1 MTERETPREDPLAF
15 CCQAMVCRRRLSA
28 GRANRLARNG
38 WRLKTSSSSS
48 CWRHRFAAWLAM
60 SRPQAHATGTRR
72 RGSGDTS
79 RWTRTSP
86 ARKLGT
92 SWYKQ
97 LAPRD
102 LLGPL
107 GTSTLS
113 PPQAGPRVL
122 EIWDNNGCRHNRHAE
137 ASAQRN
143 LEMQSRHRAWC
154 VLVGPT
160 RADAEASVQRTGWRS
175 VQAVQGVPPQRE
187 SARQTRLRARSL
199 AAPCSSIV
207 ERRVQHHRRRTSQL
221 RPADRLASPRLA
233 RVDSEEVE
241 EL

>member
-1 MTERETPREDPLAF
+1 MVAIGGSASVGFVHTPSPSRPSPSRPE
-15 CCQAMVCRRRLSA
+15 RRL
-28 GRANRLARNG
+28 R
-38 WRLKTSSSSS
+38 
-48 CWRHRFAAWLAM
+48 
-60 SRPQAHATGTRR
+60 AHAEFAV
-72 RGSGDTS
+72 GSWCLVL
-79 RWTRTSP
+79 RPRTSP
-86 ARKLGT
+86 SRT

-199 AAPCSSIV
+199 AAPSQTYLATSSSGPFGFAEARSSRFRRSRGALNGPLPSRSWSYPSASRAATGPSGCV
-207 ERRVQHHRRRTSQL
+207 PLRERVGRVHREFV
-221 RPADRLASPRLA
+221 
-233 RVDSEEVE
+233 RVAKRKKN
-241 EL
+241 

>member
-1 MTERETPREDPLAF
+1 MLRCSRSSRTRAVLRGPCALA
-15 CCQAMVCRRRLSA
+15 S
-28 GRANRLARNG
+28 NRL
-38 WRLKTSSSSS
+38 
-48 CWRHRFAAWLAM
+48 
-60 SRPQAHATGTRR
+60 PRR

-79 RWTRTSP
+79 RWTRIEPCTKTVAVP
-86 ARKLGT
+86 RLGT

-199 AAPCSSIV
+199 AAPSQTYLATSSSGPFGFAEARSSRFRRSRGALNGPLPSRSWSYPSASRAATGPSGCV
-207 ERRVQHHRRRTSQL
+207 PLRERVGRVHREFV
-221 RPADRLASPRLA
+221 
-233 RVDSEEVE
+233 RVAKRKKN
-241 EL
+241 

>member
-1 MTERETPREDPLAF
+1 MLSSHGLSQAPVSGACESPRS
-15 CCQAMVCRRRLSA
+15 Q
-28 GRANRLARNG
+28 
-38 WRLKTSSSSS
+38 
-48 CWRHRFAAWLAM
+48 WLAPEDVVKLFVLAAPLRCM
-60 SRPQAHATGTRR
+60 ARDVAT
-72 RGSGDTS
+72 
-79 RWTRTSP
+79 
-86 ARKLGT
+86 AGT

-199 AAPCSSIV
+199 AAPSQTYLATSSSGPFGFAEARSSRFRRSRGALNGPLPSRSWSYPSASRAATGPSGCV
-207 ERRVQHHRRRTSQL
+207 PLRERVGRVHREFV
-221 RPADRLASPRLA
+221 
-233 RVDSEEVE
+233 RVAKRKKN
-241 EL
+241 

>member
-122 EIWDNNGCRHNRHAE
+122 EIWDNNGCRHNLRGRDHRLERGARL
-137 ASAQRN
+137 ATMYGTVQSVVLGQSSPPCRRTSQRWPSS
-143 LEMQSRHRAWC
+143 EPS
-154 VLVGPT
+154 G
-160 RADAEASVQRTGWRS
+160 RS

-187 SARQTRLRARSL
+187 SARARL
-199 AAPCSSIV
+199 
-207 ERRVQHHRRRTSQL
+207 
-221 RPADRLASPRLA
+221 
-233 RVDSEEVE
+233 
-241 EL
+241 